1 MKKRF
6 NTIDGQTLMTMP
18 LQPLE
23 FIIENL
29 LSKGLHILAGSP
41 KVGKSW
47 LALWLAVVVSKG
59 EDIWGNK
66 VKQGDTLYLCFE
78 DSQIRIQTDCL
89 KLQMK
94 HLQQLT
100 SVQSKQHLAVN

>member
-29 LSKGLHILAGSP
+29 LSNGLHVLAGSP

-47 LALWLAVVVSKG
+47 LAVV
-59 EDIWGNK
+59 D
-66 VKQGDTLYLCFE
+66 
-78 DSQIRIQTDCL
+78 
-89 KLQMK
+89 
-94 HLQQLT
+94 H
-100 SVQSKQHLAVN
+100 

>member
-23 FIIENL
+23 FVIENL
-29 LSKGLHILAGSP
+29 ISKGLHILAGSP

-47 LALWLAVVVSKG
+47 LALWLAVTPSL
-59 EDIWGNK
+59 K
-66 VKQGDTLYLCFE
+66 VKTFGA
-78 DSQIRIQTDCL
+78 I
-89 KLQMK
+89 K
-94 HLQQLT
+94 
-100 SVQSKQHLAVN
+100 